1 MTQVILQ
8 DYDAMHSFCET
19 GNYDG
24 YYYELLRRDDG
35 YFRLTRREIIYELT
49 DDVYPRQDTKL
60 GEMEVCDE
68 GFGICGTINQ
78 TIEEYLYREI
88 IE

>member
-19 GNYDG
+19 GNYNG
-24 YYYELLRRDDG
+24 YYYELLRRDDE
-35 YFRLTRREIIYELT
+35 YFRLTRREINYDLT
-49 DDVYPRQDTKL
+49 DDVYPRQDVIL
-60 GEMEVCDE
+60 GEMEICCE

-78 TIEEYLYREI
+78 AIKEFLDREK
-88 IE
+88 